1 MAFHGGRRARPRGGP
16 PKHACLQLHFEGGP
30 FWVHGR
36 LGAAAWDLAV
46 AAMRP
51 MQMVHPE
58 VKNLAF
64 VGTSVTSDKHVLTTA
79 LQSLWLARGAQG
91 FELN

>member
-1 MAFHGGRRARPRGGP
+1 
-16 PKHACLQLHFEGGP
+16 
-30 FWVHGR
+30 
-36 LGAAAWDLAV
+36 
-46 AAMRP
+46 